1 MSASPRRTIVAATRN
16 GGKLREIKLALAEA
30 PVEILSL
37 EAWPDLPEPVE
48 DGSTFAANAAIKAR
62 YYAAATARWCLADDS
77 GLVVDA
83 LGGRP
88 GVHSARYASGDFPAG
103 ADRHA
108 IDRANNA
115 RLLAELDGVPD
126 AQRTARFMCC
136 LALVEGDRIVL
147 TAQGSVEGVILRS
160 GRGDNGFGYD
170 PIFFVPELGRTV
182 AELDGQTKNQISHR
196 GKALKQLA
204 QMLEQMK

>member
-1 MSASPRRTIVAATRN
+1 
-16 GGKLREIKLALAEA
+16 
-30 PVEILSL
+30 
-37 EAWPDLPEPVE
+37 
-48 DGSTFAANAAIKAR
+48 
-62 YYAAATARWCLADDS
+62 
-77 GLVVDA
+77 
-83 LGGRP
+83 
-88 GVHSARYASGDFPAG
+88 
-103 ADRHA
+103 
-108 IDRANNA
+108 
-115 RLLAELDGVPD
+115 
-126 AQRTARFMCC
+126 MCC